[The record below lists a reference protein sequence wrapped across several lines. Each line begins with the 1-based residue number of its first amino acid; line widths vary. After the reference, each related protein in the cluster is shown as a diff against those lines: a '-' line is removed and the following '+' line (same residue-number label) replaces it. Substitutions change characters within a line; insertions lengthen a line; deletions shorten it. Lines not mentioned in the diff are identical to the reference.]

1 MTQYLKELYLKVANE
16 KEIKMGV
23 LFDML
28 AKYVLDRISQPLK
41 ENEKASD
48 DSFID
53 LLLKVFEIKIFPI
66 HKLNFMQYL
75 CIYIIGYAKQSEKPH
90 AQVKCKVFAEKLLSF
105 LIFKAF
111 KPASNQ

>member
-1 MTQYLKELYLKVANE
+1 MTQYLKELHLKVANE

-28 AKYVLDRISQPLK
+28 AKYVLDRIGQPLK

-75 CIYIIGYAKQSEKPH
+75 SIYIIGYGKQSDQENVQ
-90 AQVKCKVFAEKLLSF
+90 AKCKVFAEKLLSF

-111 KPASNQ
+111 KPAANQ